1 MVRSWLDSMIF
12 KIFSNLCD
20 SMILCRPVISEG
32 DVGDMAAEGQ
42 SDKMASDL
50 EEHMKQRY
58 VVEFLL

>member
-42 SDKMASDL
+42 SDQMAS
-50 EEHMKQRY
+50 EAEVCH
-58 VVEFLL
+58 